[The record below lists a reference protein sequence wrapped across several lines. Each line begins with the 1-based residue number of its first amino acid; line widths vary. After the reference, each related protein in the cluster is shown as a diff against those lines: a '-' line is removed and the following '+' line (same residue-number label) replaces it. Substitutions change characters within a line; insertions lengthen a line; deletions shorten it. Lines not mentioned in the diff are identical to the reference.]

1 MNTKPLDRR
10 RKYYLVLD
18 CETATHPYASQF
30 DGNDR
35 KKIAIAKP
43 LIYDFAWNIVD
54 NKGNI
59 YRRKSFLITEIFSVP
74 SIFNTA
80 YYAIKRPLYIEK
92 LQKGE
97 IKLISWNEAVN
108 ELLADLA
115 EVECLGAYNSMFDFK
130 KAICYT
136 ENYISHLYSADF
148 YEWDEKQKK
157 HIDFLVT
164 QKSCKNEKDFD
175 PKNLILR
182 NRTFPIF
189 DIWGLACNHLLDND
203 DFRAFCLENKLVT
216 ASKKFYSTTAETA
229 YKFLKQNT
237 DFTESHT
244 AIEDSDIEA
253 EILAEIFK
261 KVKPK
266 EMEMGII
273 YFPFRIIGQVPTEY
287 IEENFSEIF

>member
-18 CETATHPYASQF
+18 CETATHPYAVNF
-30 DGNDR
+30 NGNDR
-35 KKIAIAKP
+35 KKIAITKP

-92 LQKGE
+92 LKKGE

-108 ELLADLA
+108 ELLADLT

-130 KAICYT
+130 KAIYYT

-157 HIDFLVT
+157 YIDFLVT
-164 QKSCKNEKDFD
+164 QKSYKNEKDFD
-175 PKNLILR
+175 SKNLVLR
-182 NRTFPIF
+182 NQTFPIF

-266 EMEMGII
+266 EMEMGIS
-273 YFPFRIIGQVPTEY
+273 YFPFRIVGKVPTAY
-287 IEENFSEIF
+287 IEENFSENF